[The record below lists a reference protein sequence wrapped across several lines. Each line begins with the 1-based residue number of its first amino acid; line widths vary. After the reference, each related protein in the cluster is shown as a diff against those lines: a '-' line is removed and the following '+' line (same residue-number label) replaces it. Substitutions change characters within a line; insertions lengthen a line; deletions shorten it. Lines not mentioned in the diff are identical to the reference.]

1 MKKKNLLLI
10 IIIILA
16 LMMIGIIIWIYA
28 KRIETINGKMK
39 NTPVAVSAKAH
50 A

>member
-1 MKKKNLLLI
+1 MKKKNLVLI
-10 IIIILA
+10 IIILVAIL
-16 LMMIGIIIWIYA
+16 LIGIIIWIYA

-39 NTPVAVSAKAH
+39 NTPVAVRKSH